1 MARPKNGDERREQV
15 LTAFETCVVRD
26 SLAKTTLQ
34 KVATEAGLP
43 RSLVRYHVGNKA
55 DMVTLLIE
63 RMMERADEGLA
74 RQLPNSRAT
83 NIHDLL
89 DFLFEGGL
97 SDETANLIIPE
108 LWHLAIRDD
117 HIKSRLT
124 RLYQR
129 VVDILSSQIEE
140 DGLGQCDRE
149 RQAVAFSLMSL
160 AYGDA
165 GMTWLNLVGEEV
177 VQTRRMA
184 DALIETLQPTRVT
197 KRIVSK

>member
-1 MARPKNGDERREQV
+1 MARPRNGDERRDQV

-34 KVATEAGLP
+34 KVATESGLP

-63 RMMERADEGLA
+63 RMMERADDGLS
-74 RQLPNSRAT
+74 RQLPKSRVT

-89 DFLFEGGL
+89 DFLFDGGL
-97 SDETANLIIPE
+97 SDEAANLIVPE
-108 LWHLAIRDD
+108 LWHLALRDD

-129 VVDILSSQIEE
+129 IVDMLSTQMKE
-140 DGLGQCDRE
+140 DGLGRSDKE
-149 RQAVAFSLMSL
+149 RRAVAFSLVSL

-165 GMTWLNLVGEEV
+165 GMTWLNLVDEELG
-177 VQTRRMA
+177 QTRRMA
-184 DALIETLQPTRVT
+184 NALMETLHPARVT
-197 KRIVSK
+197 KRVVSK

>member
-1 MARPKNGDERREQV
+1 MARQKNGDERREQV

-34 KVATEAGLP
+34 NVAAEADLP

-63 RMMERADEGLA
+63 RMMERADAGLSS
-74 RQLPNSRAT
+74 QLPKSRGT

-108 LWHLAIRDD
+108 LWHLALRDD

-129 VVDILSSQIEE
+129 VVDILSNQMKE
-140 DGLGQCDRE
+140 DGLGQDDQE
-149 RQAVAFSLMSL
+149 RHAVAFSLMSL

-165 GMTWLNLVGEEV
+165 GMTWLKLVTEEV
-177 VQTRRMA
+177 AQARRMA
-184 DALIETLQPTRVT
+184 NALIETLQPTRAT
-197 KRIVSK
+197 KRTVSK